1 METWK
6 FIEGFDRYE
15 ISNKGNLRVNL
26 KYRKYRS
33 YNCKILNPIVDKDG
47 YYRTVLIDNQ
57 GNAKMKI
64 IHRLVA
70 QEFLDNEFNY
80 PVVNHINGIKSDNN
94 YYNLEWCTVRHNNV
108 HAIELGLK
116 KPLKR
121 EFHNLAKLKEQDIL
135 DIRANVDNLFQWQ
148 LGLVYGV
155 EQSQISRI
163 MLFKRWK

>member
-148 LGLVYGV
+148 LGLVYRV

>member
-6 FIEGFDRYE
+6 FIEGFDKYE

-70 QEFLDNEFNY
+70 QEFLDNKFNY

-148 LGLVYGV
+148 LGLVYRV